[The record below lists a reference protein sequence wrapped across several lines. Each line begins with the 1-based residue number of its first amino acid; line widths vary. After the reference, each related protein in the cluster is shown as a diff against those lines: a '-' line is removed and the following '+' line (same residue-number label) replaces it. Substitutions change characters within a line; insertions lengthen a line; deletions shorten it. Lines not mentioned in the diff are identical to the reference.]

1 MSFLFW
7 NAGGKDSPTHC
18 YVQCIV
24 AKSIEDVVVSIATA
38 HGRNIIN
45 RWQVHSVVH
54 WASSNAHKTRLALRI
69 CIPCGM
75 WIVYKSVNMRMKL
88 PATYDNILTQL
99 KGTNIQPT
107 DVYFCAYTGDK
118 IYFNF
123 FFCSFS
129 VLVLLRCSA
138 VFPCIWDGHTINP
151 FTTFPKHIS
160 FFILFCCQLCV
171 RFIHIA
177 VSRWRIS
184 IVVGS
189 TVTAVV
195 AIAGSAM

>member
-123 FFCSFS
+123 FSVLFLCSFCWGAQ
-129 VLVLLRCSA
+129 RCFRA
-138 VFPCIWDGHTINP
+138 YGMGIP
-151 FTTFPKHIS
+151 
-160 FFILFCCQLCV
+160 
-171 RFIHIA
+171 
-177 VSRWRIS
+177 
-184 IVVGS
+184 
-189 TVTAVV
+189 
-195 AIAGSAM
+195 